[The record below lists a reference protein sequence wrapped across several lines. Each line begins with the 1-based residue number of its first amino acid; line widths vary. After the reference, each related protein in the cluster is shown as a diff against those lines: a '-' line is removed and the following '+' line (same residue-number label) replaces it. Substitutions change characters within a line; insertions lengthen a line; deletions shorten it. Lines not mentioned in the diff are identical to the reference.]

1 MLFRRVNLKILKK
14 FKFESFP
21 ILITVLCKGRV
32 IEMSDIKIVLI
43 IVLVYLHESQIRNT
57 FFSGSRASLR
67 VKIKKSL

>member
-1 MLFRRVNLKILKK
+1 MLFRRVNLKIFKK

-43 IVLVYLHESQIRNT
+43 IALVYLH
-57 FFSGSRASLR
+57 
-67 VKIKKSL
+67 